1 MKRVISLLMVIALIL
16 SLVTIMAFGLTSNG
30 YTYTEENGEA
40 CITAYNN
47 TGTDITIPAS
57 LGGFPVTKIGDYAF
71 ANRVETKGSDIT
83 TLNLPNT
90 LKEIGAGAFDINS
103 TMTSLE
109 IPASVER
116 IGNRAFHCWIKLS
129 SVSFQGNRLKSIGK
143 WAFKNCHSLNS
154 LDIPG
159 SVEHIEEGAFSYCT
173 SLSSVAIPESVQSI
187 EREAFLACTSL
198 GEVSFRNRN
207 IGIGDNAFDLTL
219 LDASDAT
226 KRALKVYGYKDSSA
240 ERFAASENF
249 TFTAFSEGSGEGEE
263 PEQPGDSLSPAG
275 SGPYYVRITYT
286 VTGSNNFNAAY
297 GGYGKEVNDS
307 AGISLL
313 CRAVNGTASRD
324 KEKKW
329 DIGSQMKTTG
339 TYTLTAALEGFPTL
353 LYGYLDDNFAFG
365 SAAFNINKLEVGS
378 STANYKTVWTGK
390 VLLASKINGYAVSTD
405 WDNIVKRDYFGTDA
419 NNLVQD
425 SSGAWEK
432 PYAAK
437 MQADFA
443 EQTLYL
449 DKNAPSAANTF
460 TYSAIDQYG
469 VPLEY
474 SLCKNVSAST
484 SAVADNKNIT
494 LTCENGEG
502 TVSCKQDLHLIETDQ
517 NEQTISLL
525 FTWKGKD
532 VTKTTAFR
540 FILVDEKYTVTWLGD
555 NESIIAN
562 GEDYYGQMPY
572 HTVPEKPAD
581 DIFHYSGGRWDKE
594 LTALTADVQYK
605 AVYDKAEHIFVFDTS
620 QSRAATCEQD
630 GKNVYVCS
638 ECGYQKE
645 EKISALQH
653 HYTAS
658 VTEATC
664 TQQGYTTYTC
674 ENCHHSYQAD
684 FIPVL
689 GHDFSLKDISDAA
702 IRSTGTTEKNGTYYY
717 TCSRCHQ
724 IDVRGSYF
732 EVVTSAVCGKV
743 DMSGLYKP
751 VSVTLFKGDEAVES
765 VTLQPG
771 GKGEF
776 EFYEL
781 EPAAYH
787 LVLSGENTT
796 FAAFERIDLTGG
808 EKVNLTKSENSEV
821 RLIEVNHGDV
831 NRDGSVDIAD
841 VSCMLRADVYAT
853 DSEIEDINGDGI
865 VDIHDIAITLLAA
878 NYASTS
884 KHLSV

>member
-103 TMTSLE
+103 TITSLE

-198 GEVSFRNRN
+198 SAVTFQNRN
-207 IGIGDNAFDLTL
+207 IGIGDNAFDLTVSSG
-219 LDASDAT
+219 DT
-226 KRALKVYGYKDSSA
+226 RTLKVYGYSDSSA
-240 ERFAASENF
+240 SRFAAAEGF
-249 TFTAFSEGSGEGEE
+249 TFVSLDAPQDDPTPGSEL
-263 PEQPGDSLSPAG
+263 QPAG
-275 SGPYYVRITYT
+275 SGPYHVRVTYT
-286 VTGSNNFNAAY
+286 VTSGNNIKASY
-297 GGYGKEVNDS
+297 GGFKKEVNDS

-313 CRAVNGTASRD
+313 CRAVNGTARVD

-329 DIGSQMKTTG
+329 DIGTQMKTAG
-339 TYTLTAALEGFPTL
+339 TYTLTASLEGFPTL
-353 LYGYLDDNFAFG
+353 LYGYLDDNRVGGTTSFTID
-365 SAAFNINKLEVGS
+365 SLEVGS
-378 STANYKTVWTGK
+378 SPSNYKTVWSGK
-390 VLLASKINGYAVSTD
+390 IKLASQFNAYAVSTD
-405 WDNIVKRDYFGTDA
+405 WDNLEVRNYFGTD
-419 NNLVQD
+419 NNNVVES

-432 PYAAK
+432 PYAKTISAN
-437 MQADFA
+437 FA
-443 EQTLYL
+443 HSVL
-449 DKNAPSAANTF
+449 DLQKETPGTTNTF
-460 TYSAIDQYG
+460 TYSATDQYG
-469 VPLEY
+469 VTMDN
-474 SLCKNVSAST
+474 SLCGSIIAAT
-484 SAVADNKNIT
+484 DAVADAKLIT
-494 LTCENGEG
+494 VAAENGSG
-502 TVSCKQDLHLIETDQ
+502 TVTCSRDLHLFGAGQ
-517 NEQTISLL
+517 NEQNISLT

-532 VTKTTAFR
+532 STKTGSTSFLLR
-540 FILVDEKYTVTWLGD
+540 DEQYTVSWLDSDGSLLEQTQ
-555 NESIIAN
+555 N
-562 GEDYYGQMPY
+562 YYGELPQKD
-572 HTVPEKPAD
+572 VPAKGAD
-581 DIFHYSGGRWDKE
+581 DVYHYLNGRWDKE
-594 LTALTADVQYK
+594 SIELAEDAEYR
-605 AVYDKAEHIFVFDTS
+605 AVYEAQEHCFVLDESRSTS
-620 QSRAATCEQD
+620 PTCESA
-630 GKNVYVCS
+630 GVNVYICS
-638 ECGYQKE
+638 VCGY
-645 EKISALQH
+645 EKQEASESVH
-653 HYTAS
+653 HKYVITQT
-658 VTEATC
+658 VQPTC
-664 TQQGYTTYTC
+664 TEQGYTTYTC

-684 FIPVL
+684 FVPVL
-689 GHDFSLKDISDAA
+689 GHDFSLKEISDAA

-776 EFYEL
+776 KFYDL

-796 FAAFERIDLTGG
+796 FAAFESIDLTGG

-821 RLIEVNHGDV
+821 RLIKVNHGDV

-841 VSCMLRADVYAT
+841 ISCMLRADVYAT